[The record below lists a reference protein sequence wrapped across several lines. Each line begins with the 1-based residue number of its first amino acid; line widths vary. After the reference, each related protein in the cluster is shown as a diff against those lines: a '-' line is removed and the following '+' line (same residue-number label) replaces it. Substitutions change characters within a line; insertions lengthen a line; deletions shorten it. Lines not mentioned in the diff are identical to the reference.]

1 MCIRIWSNDKDC
13 EVQHRPLSLKRN
25 VEENMQKGLEHR
37 EKVRRAIA
45 VKDEGGLVVLNFL
58 SEMLAAPQVVLLR

>member
-1 MCIRIWSNDKDC
+1 M
-13 EVQHRPLSLKRN
+13 QHKLLSPKPN

-45 VKDEGGLVVLNFL
+45 IKDEGGFVLLNFL
-58 SEMLAAPQVVLLR
+58 SEMLAAAQVVLLR

>member
-1 MCIRIWSNDKDC
+1 
-13 EVQHRPLSLKRN
+13 VQHKLLSPKPN

-45 VKDEGGLVVLNFL
+45 IKDEGGFVLLNFL
-58 SEMLAAPQVVLLR
+58 SEMLAAAQVVLLR